1 MASWKSNWL
10 VPLVAIEVECKAVT
24 VELFNFNEFVLCV
37 TSRGRKKEIWIENCK
52 QTGCS
57 WQAGNVRYPFNAVK

>member
-24 VELFNFNEFVLCV
+24 LELFNFNEFVLCV
-37 TSRGRKKEIWIENCK
+37 TSRGRTK
-52 QTGCS
+52 
-57 WQAGNVRYPFNAVK
+57 GNLD